1 MRVPNLCRWRGCNKP
16 RRGRGV
22 QSTRVAAAAS
32 RLLPSPRPR
41 RPPPC
46 APSRLPRRPRGNEIG
61 ASRQLTAEHP
71 GRSRAGVAALYHR
84 RGVLGGRRWSWAT
97 PRRPGGERAL
107 LPRGGGPQM
116 EEGRLGGVAG
126 VTVERGAS
134 PNL

>member
-16 RRGRGV
+16 WRGWGV

-46 APSRLPRRPRGNEIG
+46 APSRLQRKPRGNEIS

-84 RGVLGGRRWSWAT
+84 QGVLGGLQMELGNPAASRRRKGPASS
-97 PRRPGGERAL
+97 RRQPPNGGWGAGR
-107 LPRGGGPQM
+107 RGGWA
-116 EEGRLGGVAG
+116 E
-126 VTVERGAS
+126 
-134 PNL
+134 